1 MTKEDGEMN
10 DLLQDRRKNL
20 TSLKEEGVAPYS
32 TDFDKVYSTE
42 EVKTNYDRL
51 REDSTMV
58 KTAGRIMAIRNHG
71 KSTFVDLKDRSGE
84 VQLYVKSSNVG
95 EGKYEI
101 FDNNLDIGDQ
111 IGIEGL
117 VFKSG
122 EGEITI
128 QVEDFDILAKSLRPL
143 PEKWHGLTDV
153 EKRYRQRY
161 VDLIVNESVK
171 ETFEI
176 RSKIL
181 HSMRK
186 ELEEEGFLEVQTPL
200 MHQIPGGAEA
210 KPFVTHHNALD
221 TDLYMRI
228 APELY
233 LKRLLVGGFEKV
245 FEIGKNMR
253 NEGLST
259 KHNPEFTSLELYQAY
274 ADYEDIMEITQN
286 LIKDVAKEALDTLE
300 IEYGDYKIDLKKW
313 KTLTMVEAI
322 NEYADVDFNKID
334 NLDQA
339 QKLADEKGIEYD
351 EDESLGEIIN
361 EFFEELVED
370 KLIQPTFITQYPVEV
385 SPLARRNKD
394 NPDFTDRFELFIAGN
409 EIANAFSELNDPID
423 QRERF
428 EAQMDQREAGDDEAH
443 RMDEDFLRA
452 LEYGMPPAGGLGI
465 GVDRL
470 VMLLT
475 NSQSI
480 REVILF
486 PHLRPK
492 K

>member
-1 MTKEDGEMN
+1 MSNENTEMN
-10 DLLQDRRKNL
+10 ELMKERRKNL
-20 TSLKEEGVAPYS
+20 EKLQDEGIAPYG
-32 TDFDKVYSTE
+32 TDFDKVYSTQ
-42 EVKTNYDRL
+42 EVSDNYDQL
-51 REDSTMV
+51 REDSVMV
-58 KTAGRIMAIRNHG
+58 KAAGRIMAVRNHG
-71 KSTFVDLKDRSGE
+71 GSIFADLKDMAGE
-84 VQLYVKSSNVG
+84 VQLYVKASNIG
-95 EGKYEI
+95 DKEFEI
-101 FDNNLDIGDQ
+101 FDDLDIGDQ

-143 PEKWHGLTDV
+143 PEKWHGLKNV

-161 VDLIVNESVK
+161 VDLIVNDDVK

-176 RSKIL
+176 RSKVL
-181 HSMRK
+181 HSIRRN
-186 ELEEEGFLEVQTPL
+186 LEGQDFLEVQTPL
-200 MHQIPGGAEA
+200 MHEIPGGAEA

-245 FEIGKNMR
+245 FEVGKNMR

-274 ADYEDIMEITQN
+274 ADYKDIMELTEN
-286 LIKDVAKEALDTLE
+286 LIKDVAREALDSLQ
-300 IEYGDYKIDLKKW
+300 IQYGDYEINLNKW

-322 NEYADVDFNKID
+322 DEYAGVDFSNVSDLKD
-334 NLDQA
+334 A
-339 QKLADEKGIEYD
+339 QKLADEKGIEY
-351 EDESLGEIIN
+351 ESDVSTGEIIN
-361 EFFEELVED
+361 EFFEEFVED

-385 SPLARRNKD
+385 SPLARRNPD
-394 NPDFTDRFELFIAGN
+394 NPDFTDRFELFMAGN

-428 EAQMDQREAGDDEAH
+428 EKQMEQREAGDEEAH
-443 RMDEDFLRA
+443 HMDEDFLRA

-465 GVDRL
+465 GIDRL
-470 VMLLT
+470 IMILT

-486 PHLRPK
+486 PHLRPEK
-492 K
+492 

>member
-1 MTKEDGEMN
+1 MTKENTEMN
-10 DLLQDRRKNL
+10 ELMKDRRRNL
-20 TSLKEEGVAPYS
+20 KDLQEEGVAPYG
-32 TDFDKVYSTE
+32 TDFEKVYSTQ
-42 EVKTNYDRL
+42 EVIDNYDEL
-51 REDSTMV
+51 REDSVMV
-58 KTAGRIMAIRNHG
+58 KTAGRIMAVRNHG
-71 KSTFVDLKDRSGE
+71 KTVFADLKDMSGE
-84 VQLYVKSSNVG
+84 IQLYVKAANVG
-95 EGKYEI
+95 EKEFEI
-101 FDNNLDIGDQ
+101 FDDLDIGDQ

-122 EGEITI
+122 KGEITI

-161 VDLIVNESVK
+161 VDLIVNDDVK
-171 ETFEI
+171 ETFET

-181 HSMRK
+181 HSIRRN
-186 ELEEEGFLEVQTPL
+186 LEEQDFLEVQTPL
-200 MHQIPGGAEA
+200 MHEIPGGAEA
-210 KPFVTHHNALD
+210 RPFVTHHNALD

-245 FEIGKNMR
+245 FELGKNMR

-274 ADYEDIMEITQN
+274 ADYKDIMAITEN
-286 LIKDVAKEALDTLE
+286 LIKDVAETALGTLQ
-300 IEYGDYKIDLKKW
+300 IEYGEYEIDLSKW
-313 KTLTMVEAI
+313 ETLTMVSAI
-322 NEYADVDFNKID
+322 DKYADVDFRNVD
-334 NLDQA
+334 DVEEA
-339 QKLADEKGIEYD
+339 QKIADKKGVEYE
-351 EDESLGEIIN
+351 EDDTLGVIIN
-361 EFFEELVED
+361 EFFEEFVED
-370 KLIQPTFITQYPVEV
+370 ELIQPTFITQYPVEV
-385 SPLARRNKD
+385 SPLARRNPD

-428 EAQMDQREAGDDEAH
+428 EKQVGQREAGDDEAH
-443 RMDEDFLRA
+443 RMDEDFLHA

-465 GVDRL
+465 GIDRL

-486 PHLRPK
+486 PHLRPEK
-492 K
+492 